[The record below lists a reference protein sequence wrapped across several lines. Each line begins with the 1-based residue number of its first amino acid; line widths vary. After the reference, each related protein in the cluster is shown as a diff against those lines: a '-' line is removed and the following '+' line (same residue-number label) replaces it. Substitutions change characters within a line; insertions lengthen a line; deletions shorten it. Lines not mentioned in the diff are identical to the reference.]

1 MRFISPMPEAGVLRR
16 TRITMPIAVG
26 PLEWL
31 IMRVAPWLI
40 LIVLIA
46 IFVRMGRKRA
56 CQIDPDL

>member
-1 MRFISPMPEAGVLRR
+1 MRLISPCLKAGVLRR

-31 IMRVAPWLI
+31 IMQAAPWLI

-46 IFVRMGRKRA
+46 IFVRMGRKKE
-56 CQIDPDL
+56 PPE